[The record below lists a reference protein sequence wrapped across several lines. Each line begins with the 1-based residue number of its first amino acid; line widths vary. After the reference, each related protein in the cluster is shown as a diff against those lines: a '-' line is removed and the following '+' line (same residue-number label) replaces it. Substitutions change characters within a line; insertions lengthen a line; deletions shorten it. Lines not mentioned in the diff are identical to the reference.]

1 MPIDCVRDE
10 RRRWLFARA
19 TEALSLGETMDFLR
33 TARAKVEDRMW
44 PMLVDARACR
54 TTMTEADVEAAVAIV
69 RAVAQ
74 RHERRAHVAIAADD
88 DALYR
93 LFLLYEARCAEA
105 GVRVIRIFRQL
116 EDAERWLE
124 IVSAA
129 RELA

>member
-1 MPIDCVRDE
+1 MPIDCIRDE
-10 RRRWLFARA
+10 RRPWLLARA
-19 TEALSLGETMDFLR
+19 SDALSVEELTTFLR
-33 TARAKVEDRMW
+33 TARAKPEDRMW

-69 RAVAQ
+69 RAAA
-74 RHERRAHVAIAADD
+74 RRKERRGHVAIAADD

-93 LFLLYEARCAEA
+93 WFLLYEARCAEA

-129 RELA
+129 RELT

>member
-10 RRRWLFARA
+10 RRRWLLARA
-19 TEALSLGETMDFLR
+19 TDPLSLDETMDFLR

-54 TTMTEADVEAAVAIV
+54 TTMAEADVEAAVAIV

-88 DALYR
+88 GALYR
-93 LFLLYEARCAEA
+93 WFLLYEARCAEA
-105 GVRVIRIFRQL
+105 GV
-116 EDAERWLE
+116 
-124 IVSAA
+124 
-129 RELA
+129 

>member
-1 MPIDCVRDE
+1 MPIDCIRDE
-10 RRRWLFARA
+10 RRRWLLARA
-19 TEALSLGETMDFLR
+19 SDALSLEDTTTFLR
-33 TARAKVEDRMW
+33 TARARAEDRMW

-69 RAVAQ
+69 RAVA
-74 RHERRAHVAIAADD
+74 RRNERRAHVAIAADD
-88 DALYR
+88 DALYQW
-93 LFLLYEARCAEA
+93 FLLYEAKCADA

-116 EDAERWLE
+116 QDAERWLE